1 MTDDHQSRAIATI
14 RPLLPPDAE
23 ERVKRLVKHANP
35 VVREQIRSE
44 TGLRMV
50 DLDGAAR
57 AGAPV
62 SVVDGFSPA
71 FAGLVAENPDPVLW
85 ALVSGQSRLG
95 RLVDG
100 LNFLLGLW
108 PRLVRWEHLPE
119 HLGDAAPAL
128 ERTREAADELQK
140 VVIAQKLIEKM
151 KKINEDILGCYRVE
165 HKKSR
170 VEIYWMP
177 IAIVASMLDIPIED
191 LALVV
196 LAHELAHAYTHLG
209 RDIDGKEWDHRGF
222 FDSDKSVTE
231 GLAQFYAMAVS
242 SKLWQRYPLARSAF
256 DKLLTLQS
264 GPYLAHEDW
273 KELYS
278 GNGSETVRFAM
289 LVARSKGKVSNDEW
303 LAEIVNTTTKL
314 KRKQGSTRD
323 PLFES

>member
-1 MTDDHQSRAIATI
+1 MNSDHQSRAIATI

-50 DLDGAAR
+50 DPDGAAR

-108 PRLVRWEHLPE
+108 PRLARWEHLPE

-128 ERTREAADELQK
+128 ERTREVADELQK
-140 VVIAQKLIEKM
+140 VVIALKLIEKM
-151 KKINEDILGCYRVE
+151 KKINEDILGCYRVQNDRS
-165 HKKSR
+165 H

-177 IAIVASMLDIPIED
+177 IAIVASMLELHIED
-191 LALVV
+191 VTLVI

-209 RDIDGKEWDHRGF
+209 RDIDGKEWDRRGF
-222 FDSDKSVTE
+222 FDSDKAVTE

-242 SKLWQRYPLARSAF
+242 FRLRQRYPNASAAF
-256 DKLLTLQS
+256 DKLITLQS
-264 GPYLAHEDW
+264 GPYLAHQEW
-273 KELYS
+273 EQHYGGS
-278 GNGSETVRFAM
+278 GSETVRFAM
-289 LVARSKGKVSNDEW
+289 LVARSKGKVVHKDWIE
-303 LAEIVNTTTKL
+303 EIKNTTTKL
-314 KRKQGSTRD
+314 KISQSLSG
-323 PLFES
+323 

>member
-23 ERVKRLVKHANP
+23 ERVKRLVKHANA

-50 DLDGAAR
+50 DPDRSAR

-71 FAGLVAENPDPVLW
+71 FAGLVAGNPDPILW

-100 LNFLLGLW
+100 LNFLLELW
-108 PRLVRWEHLPE
+108 PKLSNWEHLPPE
-119 HLGDAAPAL
+119 LADASPAL
-128 ERTREAADELQK
+128 ARTREVAEQLQK
-140 VVIAQKLIEKM
+140 VVAAQKLIDQM
-151 KKINEDILGCYRVE
+151 KKIEEDILGCYRVE
-165 HKKSR
+165 IGGLWGEKSRSR

-177 IAIVASMLDIPIED
+177 IAIVSSMLEVHVED

-209 RDIDGKEWDHRGF
+209 RDIDGKEWETSGF
-222 FDSDKSVTE
+222 LGSEKGVTE

-242 SKLWQRYPLARSAF
+242 SKLWQRYPSARAAF

-264 GPYLAHEDW
+264 GPYLAHDEW
-273 KELYS
+273 KKHYS
-278 GNGSETVRFAM
+278 GNGSESVRFAM
-289 LVARSKGKVSNDEW
+289 LVARSKGVVTDAAWIEELK
-303 LAEIVNTTTKL
+303 TTSTKL
-314 KRKQGSTRD
+314 KRSRG
-323 PLFES
+323 PE

>member
-1 MTDDHQSRAIATI
+1 MNSDHQSRAIATI

-23 ERVKRLVKHANP
+23 DRVTRLVKHANA

-50 DLDGAAR
+50 DPDGAAR

-85 ALVSGQSRLG
+85 TLVAGQSRLG
-95 RLVDG
+95 KLVDG

-108 PRLVRWEHLPE
+108 PRLLNWEHLPQ
-119 HLGDAAPAL
+119 HLRDAQPAL
-128 ERTREAADELQK
+128 ERTREVADELQK
-140 VVIAQKLIEKM
+140 VVIAQQLIEKI
-151 KKINEDILGCYRVE
+151 KKINEDILGCYRVQNDRS
-165 HKKSR
+165 H

-177 IAIVASMLDIPIED
+177 IAIVASMLELHIED
-191 LALVV
+191 VTLVI

-209 RDIDGKEWDHRGF
+209 RDIDGQEWSTNGF
-222 FDSDKSVTE
+222 FESDKEVTE

-242 SKLWQRYPLARSAF
+242 TKLRQRYPTASAAF

-264 GPYLAHEDW
+264 GPYLAHEEW
-273 KELYS
+273 ETHYA

-289 LVARSKGKVSNDEW
+289 LVARSKGKITNVTW
-303 LAEIVNTTTKL
+303 LEEIKNTTKKL
-314 KRKQGSTRD
+314 KRNISTSD
-323 PLFES
+323 NTLL

>member
-1 MTDDHQSRAIATI
+1 MDSDHQSRAIATI

-23 ERVKRLVKHANP
+23 DRVKRLVKHANMA
-35 VVREQIRSE
+35 VRDQIRSE

-50 DLDGAAR
+50 DPDGATR
-57 AGAPV
+57 SGAPV

-71 FAGLVAENPDPVLW
+71 FAGLVADNPDPVLW

-108 PRLVRWEHLPE
+108 PRLSKWERLPE
-119 HLGDAAPAL
+119 SLSDAEPAL
-128 ERTREAADELQK
+128 ARTREVADELQK
-140 VVIAQKLIEKM
+140 VVVAQKLIEKM
-151 KKINEDILGCYRVE
+151 KKINEDTLGCYRVE
-165 HKKSR
+165 NGKSR

-177 IAIVASMLDIPIED
+177 IAIVASMLEIHIED
-191 LALVV
+191 VALVV

-209 RDIDGKEWDHRGF
+209 RDIDGKEWDQRGF
-222 FDSDKSVTE
+222 FASDKSVTE

-242 SKLWQRYPLARSAF
+242 SKLWQRYPLAGRAF

-264 GPYLAHEDW
+264 GPYLAHQDW
-273 KELYS
+273 KKLYS
-278 GNGSETVRFAM
+278 GNGAETVRFAM

-303 LAEIVNTTTKL
+303 LEEIKNTTTKL
-314 KRKQGSTRD
+314 KRIQGNTRD

>member
-1 MTDDHQSRAIATI
+1 MNSDHQSRAIATI

-23 ERVKRLVKHANP
+23 DRVKRLVKHANMA
-35 VVREQIRSE
+35 VRDQIRSE

-50 DLDGAAR
+50 DPDGATR
-57 AGAPV
+57 SGAPV

-71 FAGLVAENPDPVLW
+71 FAGLVADNPDPVLW

-108 PRLVRWEHLPE
+108 PRLSKWERLPE
-119 HLGDAAPAL
+119 SLSDAEPAL
-128 ERTREAADELQK
+128 ARTREVADELQE
-140 VVIAQKLIEKM
+140 VVVAQKLIEKM
-151 KKINEDILGCYRVE
+151 KKINEDTLGCYRVE
-165 HKKSR
+165 NGKSR

-177 IAIVASMLDIPIED
+177 IAIVASMLEIHIED
-191 LALVV
+191 VALVV

-209 RDIDGKEWDHRGF
+209 RDIDGKEWDQRGF
-222 FDSDKSVTE
+222 FASDKSVTE

-242 SKLWQRYPLARSAF
+242 SKLWQRYPLAGRAF

-264 GPYLAHEDW
+264 GPYLAHQDW
-273 KELYS
+273 KKLYS
-278 GNGSETVRFAM
+278 GNGAETVRFAM

-303 LAEIVNTTTKL
+303 LEEIKNTTTKL
-314 KRKQGSTRD
+314 KRIQGNTRD

>member
-1 MTDDHQSRAIATI
+1 MNSDHQSCAITTI

-50 DLDGAAR
+50 DPDGTAR

-100 LNFLLGLW
+100 LNFILGLW
-108 PRLVRWEHLPE
+108 PRLARWEHLPPE
-119 HLGDAAPAL
+119 LADAEPSLG
-128 ERTREAADELQK
+128 RTREVANELQRLAA
-140 VVIAQKLIEKM
+140 AQKLIDQM
-151 KKINEDILGCYRVE
+151 KTINEDILGCYRVE
-165 HKKSR
+165 HHKSR

-177 IAIVASMLDIPIED
+177 IAIVSSMLEVHVED

-209 RDIDGKEWDHRGF
+209 RDIDGKEWDQKGF
-222 FDSDKSVTE
+222 FDSDKAVTE
-231 GLAQFYAMAVS
+231 GLAQFYALAVS
-242 SKLWQRYPLARSAF
+242 TKLWQRYPLARAAF

-264 GPYLAHEDW
+264 GPYLAHQEWADH
-273 KELYS
+273 YA

-289 LVARSKGKVSNDEW
+289 LVARSKGKVLQAEW
-303 LAEIVNTTTKL
+303 IEEIKNTTKKL
-314 KRKQGSTRD
+314 KRSQG
-323 PLFES
+323 LFG